1 MRISI
6 LSIIISLIGLLLI
19 IKVNYKISMDFNSI
33 DGKTQAYVGLKYLY
47 KIYYI
52 FFGIIGLILSLISIL
67 KREQKKTTVIA
78 IIISIITIILSYID
92 LWKLMI

>member
-1 MRISI
+1 
-6 LSIIISLIGLLLI
+6 
-19 IKVNYKISMDFNSI
+19 MDFYSI

-67 KREQKKTTVIA
+67 KREQKKPP
-78 IIISIITIILSYID
+78 SL
-92 LWKLMI
+92 LLLFQ